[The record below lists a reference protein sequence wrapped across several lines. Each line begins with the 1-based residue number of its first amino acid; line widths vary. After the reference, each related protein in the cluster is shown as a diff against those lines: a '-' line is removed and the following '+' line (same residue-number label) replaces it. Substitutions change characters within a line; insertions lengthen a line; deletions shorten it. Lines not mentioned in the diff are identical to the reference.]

1 MSTLVDNLTASLES
15 GKEYTIPEGTKP
27 ETIARAVEHVNTQKI
42 FGDIN
47 QTEYKKIMGQLQSF
61 KGGRRSSSR
70 SSRRSSSRSSRRS
83 SRKYKNKR

>member
-1 MSTLVDNLTASLES
+1 MSTLVDKLTASLES

-47 QTEYKKIMGQLQSF
+47 QTEYKKVMDQLQSF
-61 KGGRRSSSR
+61 KGGRRSWR
-70 SSRRSSSRSSRRS
+70 KTSRRRSRR
-83 SRKYKNKR
+83 YKK